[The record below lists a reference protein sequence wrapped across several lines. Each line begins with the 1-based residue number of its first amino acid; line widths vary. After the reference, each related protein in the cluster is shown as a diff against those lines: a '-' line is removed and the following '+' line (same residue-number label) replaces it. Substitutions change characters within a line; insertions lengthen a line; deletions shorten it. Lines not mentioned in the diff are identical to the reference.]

1 MTSLAH
7 AGTATSLPG
16 SAIFD
21 EDQAGPPIIPTP
33 KLESRGRTK
42 QYEKDQE
49 PLDDEQVDVDA
60 TADLTKRELVQMQA
74 LKQISPWLRANNFR
88 EMDVNEQQ
96 VPSGCFLFKRPESMC
111 PIHVAAKRGH
121 ERIINFLLL
130 ARADPKQKTSRGRTA
145 LEIAQKAD
153 KEGAFGSHRETLRIL
168 LAAERTVSVRRAIEV
183 MGK

>member
-49 PLDDEQVDVDA
+49 TCIV
-60 TADLTKRELVQMQA
+60 
-74 LKQISPWLRANNFR
+74 
-88 EMDVNEQQ
+88 
-96 VPSGCFLFKRPESMC
+96 
-111 PIHVAAKRGH
+111 
-121 ERIINFLLL
+121 
-130 ARADPKQKTSRGRTA
+130 
-145 LEIAQKAD
+145 
-153 KEGAFGSHRETLRIL
+153 
-168 LAAERTVSVRRAIEV
+168 
-183 MGK
+183 

>member
-1 MTSLAH
+1 
-7 AGTATSLPG
+7 
-16 SAIFD
+16 
-21 EDQAGPPIIPTP
+21 
-33 KLESRGRTK
+33 
-42 QYEKDQE
+42 
-49 PLDDEQVDVDA
+49 
-60 TADLTKRELVQMQA
+60 MQA